1 MTEGKVL
8 SIHVVREE
16 GGPPERVES
25 IAAIADHGLEGD
37 HRSRTGKSR
46 QLTMIDRAK
55 LDEVAEELGHP
66 VPEGVSRRQL
76 EISGLD
82 LNALI
87 GKTLRVGSVI
97 VRVDSDCPPCNLMET
112 SIGPGGRAAMQ
123 RRAGLCCTV
132 LKGGEIRQGQSV
144 TIAPENST

>member
-8 SIHVVREE
+8 SIHVVRED

-25 IAAIADHGLEGD
+25 IAAVTDHGLQGD

-55 LDEVAEELGHP
+55 LDDVAAELGHP

-87 GKTLRVGSVI
+87 GKRLHVGPVV

-112 SIGPGGRAAMQ
+112 SVGPGARAAMQ
-123 RRAGLCCTV
+123 NRGGLCCTV
-132 LKGGEIRQGQSV
+132 LQGGEIRQGQSV
-144 TIAPENST
+144 TVAPETDI